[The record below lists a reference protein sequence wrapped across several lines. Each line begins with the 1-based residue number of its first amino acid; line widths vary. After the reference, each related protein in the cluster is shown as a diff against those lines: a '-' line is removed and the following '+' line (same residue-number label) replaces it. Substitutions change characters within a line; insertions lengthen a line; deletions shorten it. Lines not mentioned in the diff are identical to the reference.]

1 MADPDVGRLEAALTE
16 LNRQPSLGAFGE
28 VVLGLER
35 SAYIILG
42 KLHRDGPQS
51 IGQLADAFGLDQS
64 TVNRQTAAMVRS
76 GLLERIAD
84 PDGGMARKFV
94 ATAHGAERFTEHR
107 DWRTEALGRVLSGWS
122 REELG
127 AFAALL
133 ERFTGE
139 LDDHRRCPPG

>member
-1 MADPDVGRLEAALTE
+1 MRESDLARLESALTE

-28 VVLGLER
+28 VAVGLER

-76 GLLERIAD
+76 GLIERIAD
-84 PDGGMARKFV
+84 PDGGIARKFV
-94 ATAHGAERFTEHR
+94 ATEDGVSRFTEHR
-107 DWRTEALGRVLSGWS
+107 DWRSEALGRVLSDWS

-127 AFAALL
+127 AFAAML
-133 ERFTGE
+133 ERFTGD
-139 LDDHRRCPPG
+139 LDDQRRCATD